1 MIYLF
6 KHIVVRTK
14 REVNDIYKSLF
25 GKDFYDMTDYN
36 GDEIISEHDKCVK
49 IYDDSFELH
58 IRDGRDK
65 IKVFGIKM
73 YEYRVERWYED
84 NKEHELIE
92 GTDEVLD
99 PEKYAAYCKDSGDE
113 IRIYDNRSDV
123 LVDSYRYELPEIS
136 SIADKIESALK
147 QEQFK
152 KSYTQTR

>member
-1 MIYLF
+1 MIYHF

-14 REVNDIYKSLF
+14 KEVNDIYKSLF
-25 GKDFYDMTDYN
+25 GKDYYNTEFN
-36 GDEIISEHDKCVK
+36 GDELISEYDEGIK
-49 IYDDSFELH
+49 IYDDSFELD

-99 PEKYAAYCKDSGDE
+99 PEKYSAYCKDSGDE
-113 IRIYDNRSDV
+113 IRIYDNRSDA
-123 LVDSYRYELPEIS
+123 LVDSYKHDMAEIN
-136 SIADKIESALK
+136 SIADKIEAALK
-147 QEQFK
+147 QERAK

>member
-1 MIYLF
+1 MIYHF

-14 REVNDIYKSLF
+14 KEVNDIYKSLF
-25 GKDFYDMTDYN
+25 GKDYYNTEFN
-36 GDEIISEHDKCVK
+36 GDELISEYDEGIK

-99 PEKYAAYCKDSGDE
+99 PEKYSAYCKDSGDE
-113 IRIYDNRSDV
+113 IRIYDNRSDA
-123 LVDSYRYELPEIS
+123 LVDSYKHDMAEIN
-136 SIADKIESALK
+136 SIADKIEAALK
-147 QEQFK
+147 QERAK